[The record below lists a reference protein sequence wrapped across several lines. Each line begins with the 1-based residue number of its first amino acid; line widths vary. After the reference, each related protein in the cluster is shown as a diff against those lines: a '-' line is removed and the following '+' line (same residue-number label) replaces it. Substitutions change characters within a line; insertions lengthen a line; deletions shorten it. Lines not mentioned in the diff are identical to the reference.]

1 MTIILKKII
10 IKTVKEDKAN
20 QTEETDMINL
30 KQITK
35 KELRDGLEAYKE
47 FTEIFKNHLW
57 LYINENGEIKSDEEP
72 KTEQDYFAYMEFRN
86 SFKESEILWLEIDT
100 EEKRST
106 LIDVKILT
114 NRIWEYAEKHFK

>member
-1 MTIILKKII
+1 
-10 IKTVKEDKAN
+10 
-20 QTEETDMINL
+20 MINL

-72 KTEQDYFAYMEFRN
+72 KTEQDYFAYMEYRN